1 MGRKSTRANKTAYQL
16 SREAAG
22 LTRERAG
29 ELMEFVSDDR
39 IEKIE
44 AGKSLPHPEEV
55 LAMSDCYKDARLCNY
70 FCSHECPIGQEY
82 VPEVKVKALSQVTL
96 EMLATLNVL
105 QQEKDRLIEITVDG
119 AISEDEI
126 PDFLSIQ
133 DNLEKLALAIESLKL
148 WVSHAIAEGEVDRSL
163 LERDI

>member
-70 FCSHECPIGQEY
+70 FCSHECPIGQVY
-82 VPEVKVKALSQVTL
+82 VPEVELKSLHEITL
-96 EMLATLNVL
+96 ETVNAINTL
-105 QQEKDRLIEITVDG
+105 QKRKDRLIEIAVDG
-119 AISEDEI
+119 KIDREEQADFENIKAELDEI
-126 PDFLSIQ
+126 SLSVQRLRMWI
-133 DNLEKLALAIESLKL
+133 DNQEKT
-148 WVSHAIAEGEVDRSL
+148 GE
-163 LERDI
+163 

>member
-70 FCSHECPIGQEY
+70 FCSHECPIGQVY
-82 VPEVKVKALSQVTL
+82 VPEGELKSLHEITL
-96 EMLATLNVL
+96 ETVNAINTL
-105 QQEKDRLIEITVDG
+105 QKRKDRLIEIAVDG
-119 AISEDEI
+119 KIDREEQADFENIKAELDEI
-126 PDFLSIQ
+126 SLSVQRLRMWI
-133 DNLEKLALAIESLKL
+133 DNQEKT
-148 WVSHAIAEGEVDRSL
+148 GE
-163 LERDI
+163 

>member
-16 SREAAG
+16 SREATG

-70 FCSHECPIGQEY
+70 FCSHECPIGQVY
-82 VPEVKVKALSQVTL
+82 VPEVELKSLHEITL
-96 EMLATLNVL
+96 ETVNAINTL
-105 QQEKDRLIEITVDG
+105 QKRKDRLIEIAVDG
-119 AISEDEI
+119 KIDREEQADFENIKAELDEI
-126 PDFLSIQ
+126 SLSVQRLRMWI
-133 DNLEKLALAIESLKL
+133 DNQEKT
-148 WVSHAIAEGEVDRSL
+148 GE
-163 LERDI
+163 